1 MNTFILDFE
10 TTGLNP
16 YLDDV
21 IEIAVKKYEE
31 DDNFH
36 TAFVKPKKMPKGSL
50 YTYVPPN
57 IVKLTGITD
66 QMIHNDGILNSVA
79 TYQMFKYIVDN
90 SDTEK
95 PIYIVSHNGTTFDFI
110 FFRRMV
116 SEYIDKKC
124 MGIDINIFN
133 RIKYI
138 DTFLLSKMYPNNYN
152 KYSQAYLCDKHGI
165 VNESEHRALG
175 DVTALEKLYTQLCKE
190 YSKSMGKEE
199 TYYLDNP
206 GEIKLYI

>member
-16 YLDDV
+16 YTNDV
-21 IEIAVKKYEE
+21 IEIAVKKYGEE
-31 DDNFH
+31 DNFH

-66 QMIHNDGILNSVA
+66 KMIDSDGILNSVA

-90 SDTEK
+90 SDKEK

-110 FFRRMV
+110 FFKRMV
-116 SEYIDKKC
+116 CEYIEKKG

-138 DTFLLSKMYPNNYN
+138 DTILLAKCYENKYN
-152 KYSQAYLCDKHGI
+152 KYSQAYLCAKHDI

-175 DVTALEKLYTQLCKE
+175 DVKALEQLYTQLCKE

-199 TYYLDNP
+199 RYYLDNP
-206 GEIKLYI
+206 EEIKLYI